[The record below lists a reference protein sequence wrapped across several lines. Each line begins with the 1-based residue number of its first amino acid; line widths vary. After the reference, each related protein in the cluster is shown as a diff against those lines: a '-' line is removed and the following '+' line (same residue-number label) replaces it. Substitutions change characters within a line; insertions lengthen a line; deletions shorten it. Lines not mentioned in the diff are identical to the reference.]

1 MNERDR
7 GMVYAVLSRG
17 VIVTGHYS
25 TLNISRSRFFNNNG
39 DGTTQLVRL
48 RPAYLTLPLL

>member
-1 MNERDR
+1 MNDRDM

-25 TLNISRSRFFNNNG
+25 TLYISRSRFFNNNG

-48 RPAYLTLPLL
+48 RPACLTLPLL